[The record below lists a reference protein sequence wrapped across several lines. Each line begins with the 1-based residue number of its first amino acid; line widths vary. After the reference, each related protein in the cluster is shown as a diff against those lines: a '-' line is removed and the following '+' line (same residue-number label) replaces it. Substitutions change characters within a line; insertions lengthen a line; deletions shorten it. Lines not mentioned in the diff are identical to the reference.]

1 MFRVGISPL
10 ILMMLLMV
18 SCKEED
24 SANNEN
30 SEEVSTDSLNLFNS
44 DQATFS
50 NETYAADLV
59 SSKDQSKLNLAQLN
73 VQKLLTSCVTN
84 EFSIAASLIMYRG
97 TDQSRLGNDSFKYS
111 NPNEANTVNVTCEV
125 INNWLG
131 SSKSYDFISYKEEP
145 SEYGP
150 QYIVEV
156 LFSKQKIG
164 IERHFFYLM
173 DSPKGLILV
182 NMI

>member
-1 MFRVGISPL
+1 M
-10 ILMMLLMV
+10 MMLVLN
-18 SCKEED
+18 SCNRGDKSSNETGED
-24 SANNEN
+24 
-30 SEEVSTDSLNLFNS
+30 VSTDSLNLFDS
-44 DQATFS
+44 SQDQLLKDT
-50 NETYAADLV
+50 NAADLV
-59 SSKDQSKLNLAQLN
+59 TAKDQSKLNPAQLN
-73 VQKLLTSCVTN
+73 VQKLLMSCVTKDYN
-84 EFSIAASLIMYRG
+84 IAASLIMYRG
-97 TDQSRLGNDSFKYS
+97 TDQSRIGKDTFKYS

-131 SSKSYDFISYKEEP
+131 SSKSYEFISYKQEQT
-145 SEYGP
+145 EYGM
-150 QYIVEV
+150 QYVVEV

>member
-10 ILMMLLMV
+10 ILMMLLLV
-18 SCKEED
+18 ACNEGD
-24 SANNEN
+24 SAKNEN
-30 SEEVSTDSLNLFNS
+30 SDGVSKDSLILLNTDQTPPSS
-44 DQATFS
+44 DT
-50 NETYAADLV
+50 NAADLV
-59 SSKDQSKLNLAQLN
+59 SSMDQSKLNLAQLN
-73 VQKLLTSCVTN
+73 VQKLLMSCVTKDY
-84 EFSIAASLIMYRG
+84 STAASLIMYRG

-111 NPNEANTVNVTCEV
+111 NPKEANTVNVTCDV